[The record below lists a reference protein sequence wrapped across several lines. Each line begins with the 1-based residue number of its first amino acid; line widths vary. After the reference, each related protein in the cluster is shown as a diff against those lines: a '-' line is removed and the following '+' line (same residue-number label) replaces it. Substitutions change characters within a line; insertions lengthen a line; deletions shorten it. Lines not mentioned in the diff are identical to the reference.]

1 MIYWNIIRSKFG
13 KDQDVYFWFIYRGL
27 FMIKAET

>member
-1 MIYWNIIRSKFG
+1 MIYWNAIGSKFG
-13 KDQDVYFWFIYRGL
+13 KDQEVYFWFIYRGL